1 MKLTILGSGTLFPTK
16 ERFPSSFLLEEG
28 NVKIL
33 LDCGHEAIAR
43 LVELGFDVRDIDAI
57 FISHFHADHIGDAFN
72 LVWSRFV
79 GDLYEGK
86 ERHKPL
92 IFFGPKTLRERFYKW
107 REIFWLE
114 PGEEYPLEFHEGEFE
129 YALGNINLR
138 TFPVK
143 HVPWFESV
151 GCRINVGGKII
162 VYPGDIGSSH
172 DFDDLVSRVQDAD
185 LLLIE
190 AAAERPSPNHF
201 TLEQAAELSKK
212 ANVKKTVIVHIKPI
226 AQWQER
232 AREFIKDK
240 PNFRLAEDKMVIE
253 L

>member
-92 IFFGPKTLRERFYKW
+92 IFFGPKPLGSVFTNGAKFFGLNREK
-107 REIFWLE
+107 
-114 PGEEYPLEFHEGEFE
+114 
-129 YALGNINLR
+129 NIRLN
-138 TFPVK
+138 
-143 HVPWFESV
+143 
-151 GCRINVGGKII
+151 
-162 VYPGDIGSSH
+162 
-172 DFDDLVSRVQDAD
+172 
-185 LLLIE
+185 
-190 AAAERPSPNHF
+190 F
-201 TLEQAAELSKK
+201 TK
-212 ANVKKTVIVHIKPI
+212 ANLNTRSAISILGL
-226 AQWQER
+226 
-232 AREFIKDK
+232 
-240 PNFRLAEDKMVIE
+240 FRSSMFHGFSPLVAG
-253 L
+253 

>member
-1 MKLTILGSGTLFPTK
+1 MKLTILGSGILFPTK

-129 YALGNINLR
+129 YALGDINLK

-151 GCRINVGGKII
+151 GVRINVKGKII

-190 AAAERPSPNHF
+190 AVADRPSPNHF
-201 TLEQAAELSKK
+201 MLEQAVELSKK

-232 AREFIKDK
+232 AKRFIKDK
-240 PNFRLAEDKMVIE
+240 PNFTLAEDKMVIE

>member
-57 FISHFHADHIGDAFN
+57 FISHFH
-72 LVWSRFV
+72 
-79 GDLYEGK
+79 
-86 ERHKPL
+86 
-92 IFFGPKTLRERFYKW
+92 
-107 REIFWLE
+107 
-114 PGEEYPLEFHEGEFE
+114 EGEFE
-129 YALGNINLR
+129 YALGDINLR

-226 AQWQER
+226 AQRQER
-232 AREFIKDK
+232 AREVIKDK

>member
-1 MKLTILGSGTLFPTK
+1 
-16 ERFPSSFLLEEG
+16 
-28 NVKIL
+28 
-33 LDCGHEAIAR
+33 
-43 LVELGFDVRDIDAI
+43 
-57 FISHFHADHIGDAFN
+57 
-72 LVWSRFV
+72 
-79 GDLYEGK
+79 
-86 ERHKPL
+86 
-92 IFFGPKTLRERFYKW
+92 
-107 REIFWLE
+107 
-114 PGEEYPLEFHEGEFE
+114 
-129 YALGNINLR
+129 R

-172 DFDDLVSRVQDAD
+172 DFDDLVSRVQGAD

-190 AAAERPSPNHF
+190 ASADKPSPNHF
-201 TLEQAAELSKK
+201 TFEQAAELAQR
-212 ANVKKTVIVHIKPI
+212 ANVKQVVIVHIKPI
-226 AQWQER
+226 PQWQER